1 MGIKGQY
8 NRWSC
13 MGKGNSP
20 KKWDKAFIKILEFFS
35 FYHSSYQLKYGCS
48 WGISVIVI
56 WAFLIS
62 WSPGSCLFQT
72 PMVPH
77 WNYESPIDF
86 ALVWSHFNLD
96 VNELSSAWHLDE
108 SEVVSTSSFFQAQL
122 VDQFRECRINM
133 LSKVAEQCTFLV
145 IGLVCCVKDLYR
157 VIDNFSFHLSF
168 IG

>member
-1 MGIKGQY
+1 MSKDGLVMGIKGQY

-48 WGISVIVI
+48 CGISIIVI

-108 SEVVSTSSFFQAQL
+108 SEVVSTSSFFRLNWLTNLESAVLICCLRLQSN
-122 VDQFRECRINM
+122 VP
-133 LSKVAEQCTFLV
+133 FL
-145 IGLVCCVKDLYR
+145 
-157 VIDNFSFHLSF
+157 
-168 IG
+168 